1 VWHLENRKNRSE
13 RMSKFTEKVQ
23 EINSEKK
30 FMCLGLDTDPD
41 SVKFPKHILDIYDG
55 NKLSA
60 MVHFNTAIVNA
71 TCKLVGAYKPNYTFY
86 EAYGSR
92 GLEALRDT
100 ILVIRAVAPKALIIL
115 DRKAAD
121 IDNSNNG
128 TVRMLLEEMA
138 VDAVTINP
146 YLGGEAVRP
155 FLDLK
160 DLGVVVLC
168 KTSNQGSGEFQN
180 LKVVDEST
188 GKIDLLYRIVA
199 RNFTN
204 PEIWNYNG
212 NCGLVV
218 GATYPQ
224 ELGEVRELVGDD
236 IPILV
241 PGVGSQGGSVEEVL
255 RYGLGKSGK
264 GSLLFNVSRSVIYAS
279 NGKDFAL
286 AAKREVQRLEAEIKR
301 YFSEN
306 M

>member
-1 VWHLENRKNRSE
+1 
-13 RMSKFTEKVQ
+13 M
-23 EINSEKK
+23 SEKSRFVEAVKRMNGAGK
-30 FMCLGLDTDPD
+30 FICVGLDTDAKKIPP
-41 SVKFPKHILDIYDG
+41 SVLRPYGEDVL
-55 NKLSA
+55 NA
-60 MVHFNTAIVNA
+60 MLQFNMSIVCA
-71 TCKLVGAYKPNYTFY
+71 VRGVVVAYKPNFAFY
-86 EAYGSR
+86 EAFGPE
-92 GLEALRDT
+92 GLDILRQT
-100 ILVIRAVAPKALIIL
+100 ISYIRFVDPGALIIM
-115 DRKAAD
+115 DRKVAD

-128 TVRMLLEEMA
+128 TIRMLLEEMA

-204 PEIWNYNG
+204 PEMWNYNG

-255 RYGLGKSGK
+255 KYGLGKSGK